1 MAGEKN
7 ATNALLY
14 MHNGTNYVELIGQME
29 ITSNLLGAPID
40 TSTKDND
47 DFVELMDGELAGKGV
62 TVAGTIVYSS
72 ASSFRLMR
80 DAAISGGEKL
90 FHLDFNGD
98 LESDILFFNG
108 IPNGLSDALPTGDKI
123 TTSISIL
130 STGAVI
136 N

>member
-7 ATNALLY
+7 ATTALLY
-14 MHNGTNYVELIGQME
+14 MHNGVNYADLVGQIE
-29 ITSNLLGAPID
+29 ITSNLLGAPIN
-40 TSTKDND
+40 TSTKDNN
-47 DFVELMDGELAGKGV
+47 DFVELMNGELAGKGI
-62 TVAGTIVYSS
+62 TITGSIVYSS
-72 ASSFRLMR
+72 AASFRLMR
-80 DAAISGGEKL
+80 DAAIAGGEKL

-98 LESDILFFNG
+98 LETDIIFFNG
-108 IPNGLSDALPTGDKI
+108 IPTALSDALPMGDKI